1 MVGCA
6 SHLFILKGAIMN
18 QFENHFIQSLQDGRS
33 VWLKGKQID
42 VTKDDSFHG
51 TLATI
56 SNLYD
61 LFNDPA
67 HQQLVGYLSPKTNT
81 WVHTA
86 FLVPKSY
93 DDILK
98 RRTAFE
104 TWSHITDGMMS
115 RLSDY
120 ARSRLTGWYS
130 ACESYKMFD
139 PQFPAKITSYYE
151 EARDQHRFI
160 SVIQRDPQINRSS
173 QHSVDINELGLLRV
187 TKKTADGIFLSGAK
201 MIGTAS
207 PYSHD
212 LLIYPL
218 TRLKSELSSLAHF
231 LAVAANS
238 PGLHMICRES
248 FATDFSQ
255 QGNAPISSKY
265 DEMDALLIFDDVFVP
280 WERVF
285 LYDNPEALW
294 KLKSDAASNSLA
306 YHQAIV
312 RLLIKLEFVTAIAC
326 EIAESIGAE
335 SYLHVQ
341 EKLGELIMQVETIR
355 ALLVASEREGDFDE
369 HKTYLPN
376 FKYIETAR
384 NLGAKYYP
392 RAIEI
397 LQLIG
402 AGGFIQIPSRI
413 DDLQSPIS
421 NLLKKYFKGTNIT
434 AEQKTKLFKL
444 AWDIIGSP
452 LGSRHELYERFYAG
466 DPIRN
471 IANQYISYDKCKFK
485 NMLKK
490 FLND

>member
-1 MVGCA
+1 
-6 SHLFILKGAIMN
+6 MN
-18 QFENHFIQSLQDGRS
+18 QLKNRFIQSLQDGRS
-33 VWLKGKQID
+33 VWLKGKKID
-42 VTKDDSFHG
+42 VTKHKSFKG
-51 TLATI
+51 TLTTI
-56 SNLYD
+56 TQLYD
-61 LFNDPA
+61 LFKDPT
-67 HQQLVGYLSPKTNT
+67 HQRLVGYVSPKTNT

-86 FLVPKSY
+86 FLVPMSY
-93 DDILK
+93 EDIVK

-104 TWSHITDGMMS
+104 TWSYMTDGVMS

-130 ACESYKMFD
+130 ARESYKEFD
-139 PQFPAKITSYYE
+139 SKFPDKIARYYE

-160 SVIQRDPQINRSS
+160 SVIQRDPQINRSTE
-173 QHSVDINELGLLRV
+173 HSVDISELGLLRI
-187 TKKTADGIFLSGAK
+187 TRKTTDGIFLSGAK

-207 PYSHD
+207 PYSND

-218 TRLKSELSSLAHF
+218 TRLNSEFSSLAHF
-231 LAVAANS
+231 LIVAANS
-238 PGLHMICRES
+238 PGLHMICRDS

-255 QGNAPISSKY
+255 QADAPISSKY

-280 WERVF
+280 WERVL

-294 KLKSDAASNSLA
+294 KLKSDVAASSLA

-312 RLLIKLEFVTAIAC
+312 RLVIKLEFVTAIAC
-326 EIAESIGAE
+326 EIAEAIGAE

-341 EKLGELIMQVETIR
+341 EKLGELIIQVETLR
-355 ALLVASEREGDFDE
+355 ALLLTSEREGKLDE
-369 HKTYLPN
+369 YKTYIPN

-402 AGGFIQIPSRI
+402 AGGFIQLPSSI
-413 DDLQSPIS
+413 DDFQSPLS
-421 NLLKKYFKGTNIT
+421 HLLEKYFKGANIP
-434 AEQKTKLFKL
+434 ADKKTKLFKL

-471 IANQYISYDKCKFK
+471 VANQYMNYDKRKFK
-485 NMLKK
+485 NMVSK
-490 FLND
+490 FLNY

>member
-1 MVGCA
+1 MD
-6 SHLFILKGAIMN
+6 
-18 QFENHFIQSLQDGRS
+18 QFKNHFIQSLQDGRS

-42 VTKDDSFHG
+42 VTKNENFQG

-56 SNLYD
+56 THLYD
-61 LFNDPA
+61 LFKDPR
-67 HQQLVGYLSPKTNT
+67 HQQLVGYLSPKTHT

-86 FLVPKSY
+86 FLVPKSFE
-93 DDILK
+93 DILK

-104 TWSHITDGMMS
+104 TWSQMTDGVMS

-120 ARSRLTGWYS
+120 ARSRLTGWY
-130 ACESYKMFD
+130 ATRESYKEFD
-139 PQFPAKITSYYE
+139 PQFPDKISNYYE

-160 SVIQRDPQINRSS
+160 SVIQRDPQINRSA
-173 QHSVDINELGLLRV
+173 QHPGDINELGLLRI
-187 TKKTADGIFLSGAK
+187 TRKTNDGIFLNGAK

-207 PYSHD
+207 PYSND
-212 LLIYPL
+212 LLIYPV

-231 LAVAANS
+231 LVVSANS

-255 QGNAPISSKY
+255 QVNAPISSKY
-265 DEMDALLIFDDVFVP
+265 DEMDALLIFEDVFVP
-280 WERVF
+280 WERVL

-294 KLKSDAASNSLA
+294 KLKSDVASNSLA

-326 EIAESIGAE
+326 EMAEAIGAN

-341 EKLGELIMQVETIR
+341 EKLGELIMQIETIR
-355 ALLVASEREGDFDE
+355 ALLLSSEREGKLDE

-384 NLGAKYYP
+384 NLGSKYYP
-392 RAIEI
+392 RVIEV

-402 AGGFIQIPSRI
+402 AGGFIQLPSSVE
-413 DDLQSPIS
+413 DFQSPLS
-421 NLLKKYFKGTNIT
+421 HLLEKYFKGANIP
-434 AEQKTKLFKL
+434 ADQKTKLFKL
-444 AWDIIGSP
+444 GWDIIGSP

-471 IANQYISYDKCKFK
+471 MANQYINYDKLKFK
-485 NMLKK
+485 NMVSK
-490 FLND
+490 FLNT